1 MSQFRISFLVGEGNE
16 NLKKQ
21 VQVGK
26 EKFSIVLAHSRNP
39 KDVTTTAVATTTTAA
54 TYYDYFYYKQES

>member
-1 MSQFRISFLVGEGNE
+1 MGEGNE

-26 EKFSIVLAHSRNP
+26 EKFSIVLAQSRNP

-54 TYYDYFYYKQES
+54 TYYYYFYYKQES

>member
-1 MSQFRISFLVGEGNE
+1 MVAEGNE

-26 EKFSIVLAHSRNP
+26 EKFSIVLAQSRNP
-39 KDVTTTAVATTTTAA
+39 KDVTTTAVATIAA
-54 TYYDYFYYKQES
+54 TYYYYFYYKQES

>member
-1 MSQFRISFLVGEGNE
+1 MSRFQSLFLVEEGNE

-21 VQVGK
+21 VHVGK

-39 KDVTTTAVATTTTAA
+39 KDVTSTAVATTTTAA
-54 TYYDYFYYKQES
+54 TYYYYFYYKQES